1 MYQKCCRVFAALI
14 IVTGVCLTSAVAQTS
29 FGLDFSGAVVTDT
42 VDEGG
47 SAPYSGSLRIEVE
60 DIVVGGGADID
71 LLIESVDTYFPRQTN
86 PTVGLTNNGT
96 PAGTDDLRIHLGSG
110 QQTQFRFSLYDGTS
124 NFTQLYTSQTDFK
137 FSMVS
142 YDLDGNS
149 NIAAGADYLTID
161 ADNFA
166 YGLSASTSVNVINNS
181 PTSVTFN
188 ADGVGQVAGQAGIQ
202 DFTTGD
208 GPAQLPVSV
217 YLEFTNINQ
226 FFFTY
231 SNPNNGNGNGRNL
244 LLDGN
249 DIQYADFINSNPLI
263 VIPEPS
269 TLIMVS
275 LAVVLTMSLLL
286 RKR

>member
-1 MYQKCCRVFAALI
+1 MHQKYCCVFAVLI
-14 IVTGVCLTSAVAQTS
+14 MVTGACLTSAVAQTS
-29 FGLDFSGAVVTDT
+29 FELDFSGAVVTDT

-71 LLIESVDTYFPRQTN
+71 LLIESVDTYFPRQSN
-86 PTVGLTNNGT
+86 PANGLANNGT
-96 PAGTDDLRIHLGSG
+96 PAGTDDLRIHLGVD
-110 QQTQFRFSLYDGTS
+110 QETQFRFSLYDGSS
-124 NFTQLYTSQTDFK
+124 NFTQLYTSPSEFK

-142 YDLDGNS
+142 YDLDGIS
-149 NIAAGADYLTID
+149 SAGGGADYLTIE

-181 PTSVTFN
+181 PTSATFH
-188 ADGVGQVAGQAGIQ
+188 ADGVGEVPGQAGIQ
-202 DFTTGD
+202 DFVSGD

-217 YLEFTNINQ
+217 YLEFTNVNQ

-231 SNPNNGNGNGRNL
+231 SVPNTGNGSGRNL
-244 LLDGN
+244 LMDGN
-249 DIQYADFINSNPLI
+249 DIQYADFMNSNPLI

-269 TLIMVS
+269 TLIMVG